1 MYSFLTWSSQADQQ
15 DPHRAQPT
23 RERGLP
29 GLRRQAALTPRQF
42 ALFLGAALLLLAVV
56 KPALAVPAQGS
67 EGAAPIVVGQS
78 CDLSGPTAARTREY
92 IKGVDAYLAHVNAS
106 GGVNGRPIKLVR
118 YDDGFSPERGLDNA
132 RRLAEQDN
140 ALLYFGMGSAQVTA
154 AILPYAKDK
163 SIPVFGSLS
172 GADSLRLQHP
182 MLFHVRASFGEEID
196 RLAVYLANLGMTRIS
211 AIAADVPIGHDGA
224 AALEQSAKTRG
235 LEIIKIARVKAD
247 LSNLDGEAAAIAQ
260 AAPQAVLVLA
270 PAGPAVKFVEAL
282 KKHKL
287 NSQLLGVSVMSST
300 ALYKALGPQ
309 VEGMLLTQTVP
320 FPWNARLGIVRDY
333 QQRMAEAQ
341 VPVSFDSMEGYVS
354 ARLLVEGLKA
364 AGPGISRK
372 SFIAALE
379 AMQLK
384 DVDGM
389 NVSFARGS
397 RSLVRLVDVSMISR
411 NNKLLN

>member
-1 MYSFLTWSSQADQQ
+1 MSIRPSRPTASRP
-15 DPHRAQPT
+15 PHSRP
-23 RERGLP
+23 
-29 GLRRQAALTPRQF
+29 RRHAAAVL
-42 ALFLGAALLLLAVV
+42 ALAALL
-56 KPALAVPAQGS
+56 PALAL
-67 EGAAPIVVGQS
+67 AAPSAESLPIVVGQS
-78 CDLSGPTAARTREY
+78 CDLSGPTAARTQEY
-92 IKGVDAYLAHVNAS
+92 VKGVDAYLAHINAN
-106 GGVNGRPIKLVR
+106 GGVHGRPIKLVR
-118 YDDGFSPERGLDNA
+118 YDDAFKPEKGLENA
-132 RRLAEQDN
+132 KRLAEQDN

-154 AILPYAKDK
+154 ALLPYAKDK
-163 SIPVFGSLS
+163 GIPVFGSLS
-172 GADSLRLQHP
+172 GADSLRQQHP

-196 RLAVYLANLGMTRIS
+196 RLGNYLATLGMTRVA
-211 AIAADVPIGHDGA
+211 AIAADVPIGHEGVAALETSAKARQLQIIKVARISADLKNLDAEA
-224 AALEQSAKTRG
+224 AAL
-235 LEIIKIARVKAD
+235 
-247 LSNLDGEAAAIAQ
+247 AQ

-270 PAGPAVKFVEAL
+270 PAGPAVKFVESL
-282 KKHKL
+282 KKHKI

-333 QQRMAEAQ
+333 QKRMAEAN
-341 VPVSFDSMEGYVS
+341 VPVSFDTMEGYVA

-389 NVSFARGS
+389 NVTFARGS
-397 RSLVRLVDVSMISR
+397 RSLMRLVDVSMISR
-411 NNKLLN
+411 DNKLLN

>member
-1 MYSFLTWSSQADQQ
+1 MSILPFRPSAS
-15 DPHRAQPT
+15 PHPHPRRRRHAAAVLALAT
-23 RERGLP
+23 LLP
-29 GLRRQAALTPRQF
+29 GL
-42 ALFLGAALLLLAVV
+42 
-56 KPALAVPAQGS
+56 ALAAVQNS
-67 EGAAPIVVGQS
+67 ELPIVVGQS
-78 CDLSGPTAARTREY
+78 CDLSGPTAARTQEY
-92 IKGVDAYLAHVNAS
+92 VRGVDAYIAHINAN
-106 GGVNGRPIKLVR
+106 GGVHGRPIKLVR
-118 YDDGFSPERGLDNA
+118 YDDGFKPEKGLENA

-140 ALLYFGMGSAQVTA
+140 ALLFFGMGSAQVTA
-154 AILPYAKDK
+154 ALLPYAKDK

-172 GADSLRLQHP
+172 GADSLRQQHP
-182 MLFHVRASFGEEID
+182 MLFHVRASFGEEVD
-196 RLAVYLANLGMTRIS
+196 RLTAYLSTMGMTRVA
-211 AIAADVPIGHDGA
+211 AIAADVPIGHEGVAALETSAKARQLQVIKVARISADMKNLDAEA
-224 AALEQSAKTRG
+224 AAL
-235 LEIIKIARVKAD
+235 
-247 LSNLDGEAAAIAQ
+247 AQ

-270 PAGPAVKFVEAL
+270 PAGPAVKFVESL
-282 KKHKL
+282 KKHKI

-333 QQRMAEAQ
+333 QKRMAEAN
-341 VPVSFDSMEGYVS
+341 VPVSFDTMEGYVA

-389 NVSFARGS
+389 NVTFARGS
-397 RSLVRLVDVSMISR
+397 RSLMRLVDVSMISR
-411 NNKLLN
+411 DNKLLN